1 MKSCVYYYPFTL
13 NKEQNQNNKQKETIQ
28 VMDFFLMNE
37 LTNLKR
43 VKKMGPRIHGYSN
56 VSKLES
62 KLEKELKEEELT
74 NSNGH
79 KAGGT
84 FARLRISERLNPH
97 GISELTKQSIQPT
110 NIKLGERVVLTTTT
124 MDITLRSYLS
134 TIQSPKKYLF
144 TIIEF
149 YKKLLALVYELH
161 KAGTRPDCLLHELQ
175 IVHNFINMD
184 SILVNSR
191 EEPILSNFKYS
202 LNLTN
207 NNKPEYFKR
216 FFLEYDPTYTEWS
229 PEFHILAYLRFN
241 NNNALS
247 AHNIETIITEVS
259 NNKPSVQKEQQV
271 KEGIKYFSKYVNQSY
286 EDVLADVLQYS
297 YSWDNYALSIL
308 FLKLKNPRVFQ
319 PERLPTE
326 SLKLLPPNKSDNKFL
341 TRFSQLLL
349 QNIHMVPLKRLSPGS
364 TLDQF
369 VSILDSTSVEEFK
382 ELLDI

>member
-43 VKKMGPRIHGYSN
+43 VKKMGPRIHGYNN

-62 KLEKELKEEELT
+62 KLEKELKEEE
-74 NSNGH
+74 
-79 KAGGT
+79 
-84 FARLRISERLNPH
+84 EEEEDE
-97 GISELTKQSIQPT
+97 ELTKQSIQPT
-110 NIKLGERVVLTTTT
+110 NIKLGEKVVLTTTT

-134 TIQSPKKYLF
+134 TIQSPKKYIF

-161 KAGTRPDCLLHELQ
+161 KAGTRPDCLLHKLQ

-369 VSILDSTSVEEFK
+369 VSILDSTSVEDYK
-382 ELLDI
+382 ELIDI